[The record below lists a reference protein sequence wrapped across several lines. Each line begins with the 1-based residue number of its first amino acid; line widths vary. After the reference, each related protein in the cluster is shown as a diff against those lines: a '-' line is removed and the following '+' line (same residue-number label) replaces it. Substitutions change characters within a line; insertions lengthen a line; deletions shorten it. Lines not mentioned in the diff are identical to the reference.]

1 MAAVLPL
8 HYAFASGP
16 MERGEF
22 RQLTGLGER
31 TARSLL
37 AHLLRSGLL
46 VSDSPLGPVRL
57 GLPLDALQFLFP
69 ALHPEAATPA

>member
-1 MAAVLPL
+1 
-8 HYAFASGP
+8 
-16 MERGEF
+16 
-22 RQLTGLGER
+22 
-31 TARSLL
+31 
-37 AHLLRSGLL
+37 